1 MAVVEVRACR
11 PSAAVVLGYRL
22 PPTTC
27 ALCSSPDR
35 ACGCVIPTFIIL
47 LQEQLTL
54 TLGIEYRCVIYCRKY
69 TPHVASKLIQ
79 DRVRRLFALLEHS
92 LIFDF
97 FPRSRLAA
105 DYLGSMSNGIIH
117 QKILQGRRA
126 LCWHPASPACTAT
139 LSSSWCA
146 EYLFIYLNAAVTS
159 QAHVAS
165 LGFSTWCMW
174 TNCAIADGAVELPN
188 PLSSRR
194 GLESPSTLFRD
205 PPRSR
210 RADIHIFP
218 SPPPLSATTDV
229 E

>member
-1 MAVVEVRACR
+1 MAVVEVCACR

-126 LCWHPASPACTAT
+126 LAPRVACMHCDAF
-139 LSSSWCA
+139 LVVVRRISFHLPKRCSYISGPRRVA
-146 EYLFIYLNAAVTS
+146 GFQHMV
-159 QAHVAS
+159 HV
-165 LGFSTWCMW
+165 
-174 TNCAIADGAVELPN
+174 DELC
-188 PLSSRR
+188 
-194 GLESPSTLFRD
+194 D
-205 PPRSR
+205 C
-210 RADIHIFP
+210 
-218 SPPPLSATTDV
+218 
-229 E
+229 